1 MIKRQDEWLE
11 LDDEMMEVID
21 ADIVSEA
28 SQSAY
33 LLWYRLRS

>member
-11 LDDEMMEVID
+11 LDDEVMEVVD
-21 ADIVSEA
+21 PEIVSEA

-33 LLWYRLRS
+33 LLWYRRRS